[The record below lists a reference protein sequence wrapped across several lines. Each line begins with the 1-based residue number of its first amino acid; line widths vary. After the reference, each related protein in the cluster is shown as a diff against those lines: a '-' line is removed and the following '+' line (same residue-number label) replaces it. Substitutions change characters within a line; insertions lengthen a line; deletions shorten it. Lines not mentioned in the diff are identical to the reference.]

1 MCLRKQA
8 ALETSRNLPHQ
19 VSSVTFHLLS
29 LFSKVPTNTLKQIV
43 MFKRE
48 YFERMVTKQGHSKQ
62 KPNTPELAA
71 REHPPSVC
79 RAGAGARGED
89 LGARGGVW
97 GRSLATA
104 PPTGRELGR
113 GIPDSPFSILLAVP
127 LETGA

>member
-29 LFSKVPTNTLKQIV
+29 LFSKVPTDTLKQIV
-43 MFKRE
+43 MFKRD
-48 YFERMVTKQGHSKQ
+48 YFERMVTKQGHSKE

-79 RAGAGARGED
+79 RAGVGARGED
-89 LGARGGVW
+89 LGARGGVVR
-97 GRSLATA
+97 GVG
-104 PPTGRELGR
+104 GREKEYQKQVQHLPPGQEA
-113 GIPDSPFSILLAVP
+113 SPGTKWQAV
-127 LETGA
+127 